1 MIYLAAP
8 YTPDKDCLHPE
19 QVVANRMFIFC
30 RIDAALCQQGLITVS
45 PLSKHF
51 LKDHA
56 DIPLTWEFWKTYSE
70 KLMEKCDSLYVIML
84 PGWKE
89 SVGVQAEI
97 ELAKKMSKEI
107 KYLDYHDFF

>member
-8 YTPDKDCLHPE
+8 YTHPDPE
-19 QVVANRMFIFC
+19 IVNWRMENFC
-30 RIDAALCQQGLITVS
+30 RVDAQLCLQGLITVS

-51 LKDHA
+51 LKDHT

-70 KLMEKCDSLYVIML
+70 KLMEKCDALYVIIM
-84 PGWKE
+84 PGWDVSE
-89 SVGVQAEI
+89 GVLAEI

-107 KYLDYHDFF
+107 KYLDYRDFF